1 MRVSD
6 IRLGAILY
14 TANADAISGLYR
26 SPDGNTTSFDI
37 GATNDLLP
45 KIDDLRGE
53 LSHAMN
59 VANGKVPKLQAFAND
74 WGRRFI
80 PENFDPTSI
89 DAVVIVPHN
98 MTHYLPI
105 HLIRLGV
112 EGGCLGGTVALT
124 YCSSRSLL
132 QRCISRNPA
141 RAQDL
146 TSWNFGEPEAPRR
159 QHAPQSILAG
169 GCDVIAGQDDTFM
182 SICRE
187 LSSLFPGEQIVFGDK
202 GIPYSRNSAKAAFR
216 RKSNSDVVLVMAHGF
231 IDRRQHQF
239 SGLLL
244 WRDNMGIAARTIPIQ
259 GDRYFDFRDLP
270 LRRFPAEIRT
280 SAPAEVFTAAEL
292 EIDAPLDT
300 QLVVLLGC
308 SAGSGRVRQGDEPAS
323 LAETFLH
330 VGAPSVVAPQWDSDI
345 DAARE
350 WARHFLT
357 CWVHQGLPKAFAARE
372 AFRKTEASFSGQP
385 EKFGVMA
392 LRGDWL

>member
-14 TANADAISGLYR
+14 AANADAISGLYR
-26 SPDGNTTSFDI
+26 SPDGNTTSFDV

-45 KIDDLRGE
+45 KIDELRGE
-53 LSHAMN
+53 LAHAMS
-59 VANGKVPKLQAFAND
+59 VASGDVPKLQAFTND

-80 PENFDPTSI
+80 PEHFDPTAV
-89 DAVVIVPHN
+89 DALVIVPHN

-105 HLIRLGV
+105 HLVRLAAQ
-112 EGGCLGGTVALT
+112 EGCLGGIVALT

-146 TSWNFGEPEAPRR
+146 TSWHFGEPDAPQR
-159 QHAPQSILAG
+159 QCAPQSILAG
-169 GCDVIAGQDDTFM
+169 GCDIVAGQDDTFT

-187 LSSLFPGEQIVFGDK
+187 LSSLFPGEQVVFGDQ
-202 GIPYSRNSAKAAFR
+202 GIPYNRNSAKAAFR
-216 RKSNSDVVLVMAHGF
+216 RKSVSDVVLVMAHGF
-231 IDRRQHQF
+231 IDRRHHQF

-244 WRDNMGIAARTIPIQ
+244 WRDTMGIGARTIPVQ

-270 LRRFPAEIRT
+270 LRRFPDEIRT
-280 SAPAEVFTAAEL
+280 SAPADVFTAAEL
-292 EIDAPLDT
+292 EIDAPLET
-300 QLVVLLGC
+300 QLVALLGC
-308 SAGSGRVRQGDEPAS
+308 SAGFGRVRQGDEPAS

-330 VGAPSVVAPQWDSDI
+330 VGAPSVIAPQWDSDI

-350 WARHFLT
+350 WTLHFMT
-357 CWVHQGLPKAFAARE
+357 CWVRDGLPKAFAARE
-372 AFRKTEASFSGQP
+372 AFRQTEATLSGHP